1 MLHSA
6 RMECIL
12 RYWEPFVGLELT
24 TQLKHLIVR
33 VILWVRSRMQWLF
46 IVFCWM
52 IVVTIPLTPRM
63 GQALNWIVSD
73 IIRQKE
79 KIIKDHASQLSLPN
93 PLIFN
98 SYLSFYLQ
106 VVIAEEII
114 DTSSLKFVITL
125 ARPTFMFNTD
135 AIVALYA
142 GGLLFPFPA
151 MKTWCYFLLFDLF
164 LLTFAQSTSIVAG
177 NTKFSENLQTYLLS
191 RDYHSLKSEFQAN
204 NGKVWNPFFCSFKMI
219 LCRFRGTGFNSS
231 LFTPLCLQINVS
243 CVIDQPQVELCLGK
257 HVFLTVGDYLS
268 RSNSPWVCSFLL
280 SVCILNQVW
289 L

>member
-1 MLHSA
+1 MLQSA

-33 VILWVRSRMQWLF
+33 VILWVRSRMQRLF

-151 MKTWCYFLLFDLF
+151 MKT
-164 LLTFAQSTSIVAG
+164 
-177 NTKFSENLQTYLLS
+177 
-191 RDYHSLKSEFQAN
+191 
-204 NGKVWNPFFCSFKMI
+204 
-219 LCRFRGTGFNSS
+219 
-231 LFTPLCLQINVS
+231 
-243 CVIDQPQVELCLGK
+243 
-257 HVFLTVGDYLS
+257 
-268 RSNSPWVCSFLL
+268 
-280 SVCILNQVW
+280 
-289 L
+289 

>member
-1 MLHSA
+1 
-6 RMECIL
+6 
-12 RYWEPFVGLELT
+12 
-24 TQLKHLIVR
+24 
-33 VILWVRSRMQWLF
+33 
-46 IVFCWM
+46 M

-151 MKTWCYFLLFDLF
+151 MKT
-164 LLTFAQSTSIVAG
+164 
-177 NTKFSENLQTYLLS
+177 
-191 RDYHSLKSEFQAN
+191 
-204 NGKVWNPFFCSFKMI
+204 
-219 LCRFRGTGFNSS
+219 
-231 LFTPLCLQINVS
+231 
-243 CVIDQPQVELCLGK
+243 
-257 HVFLTVGDYLS
+257 
-268 RSNSPWVCSFLL
+268 
-280 SVCILNQVW
+280 
-289 L
+289 